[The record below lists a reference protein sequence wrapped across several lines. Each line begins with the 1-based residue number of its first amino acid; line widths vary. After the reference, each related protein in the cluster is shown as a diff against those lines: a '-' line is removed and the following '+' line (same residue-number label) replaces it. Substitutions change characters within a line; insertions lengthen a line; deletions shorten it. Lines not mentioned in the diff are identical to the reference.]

1 MKNRTVLVVN
11 VIDLCVE
18 ISKYLSEK
26 KPMVRSASRYR
37 SGRILVAIEV
47 GPKLSIVFC
56 QRIK

>member
-26 KPMVRSASRYR
+26 KTNGEVS
-37 SGRILVAIEV
+37 IEIQV
-47 GPKLSIVFC
+47 GAHTC
-56 QRIK
+56 GY